1 MTMAIPYEFD
11 DAEVCHASVNLDTEW
26 RSCCLRAMGY
36 YHHDDPAGSG
46 YVNNPEGIL
55 TAPRSATPHTVVKI
69 VNLIPDSAYR
79 KDKQRRAERK
89 NSKLDP
95 WMEAAIQ
102 VNASILRTRDW
113 IAHKQHEYASV
124 VMSSNEASLI
134 ESTVA
139 SFVATTA
146 TEIESL
152 RQMVSGQASAAHSTT
167 AAGGGGGRG
176 NKLHHR
182 FHQQELEHRSGIV
195 QILMLDLQQKVSM
208 PFQLLQK
215 KRKRLAVHV
224 WQNPFECTLYTTG
237 PTAAESGLND
247 NDDDEGDDDPRH
259 RHHDPRLQ
267 FLPRRPAHRLQ
278 ANLWESYHPSANPKK
293 RPRRP
298 PTALLRRLD
307 NAAHQG
313 AAGNDEPSGD
323 RSGGAEEGAPGT
335 IEAQQAAATSSS
347 SSSWFSSHKR
357 AKNSASSEAA
367 SAALPKTEP
376 KLRRRRN
383 QPPPASSSAA
393 WGKATYVNASAVPL
407 NDDGDGGTSTNY
419 YESHR
424 DVLEREAAQLE
435 LVANSDLDAVQ
446 QMERHMVDITALLS
460 QFANLVSDQAADVSH
475 IYHATNDAKDNVD
488 QGQQNLLEARERT
501 EASRHYLATAIAV
514 LGVLLLAFH
523 WIRP

>member
-1 MTMAIPYEFD
+1 MTMVIPYEFA
-11 DAEVCHASVNLDTEW
+11 DAEVCHASVNLDKEW

-46 YVNNPEGIL
+46 YVDDPGGIS
-55 TAPRSATPHTVVKI
+55 TAPRASTPQYNAVKV

-79 KDKQRRAERK
+79 KDKHPRARK
-89 NSKLDP
+89 KSRFDP

-102 VNASILRTRDW
+102 VNESIVRTRDW
-113 IAHKQHEYASV
+113 IAHKQLEYGSV
-124 VMSSNEASLI
+124 VMSNNEASLI

-152 RQMVSGQASAAHSTT
+152 RQMVSGQAASTNST
-167 AAGGGGGRG
+167 AGGGRG
-176 NKLHHR
+176 NNKHHR

-195 QILMLDLQQKVSM
+195 QILMLDLQQKVSV

-224 WQNPFECTLYTTG
+224 WQNPFECTLYTR
-237 PTAAESGLND
+237 PTAAEHGLND
-247 NDDDEGDDDPRH
+247 NDVGEDSMH

-278 ANLWESYHPSANPKK
+278 ANLWESYHPSHPKK

-307 NAAHQG
+307 RKGNATG
-313 AAGNDEPSGD
+313 VDDEPSGIAK
-323 RSGGAEEGAPGT
+323 GEGDAPGAT
-335 IEAQQAAATSSS
+335 SRGEEQAAAESSSSS

-367 SAALPKTEP
+367 PVALSKAEP
-376 KLRRRRN
+376 DLRRRRN
-383 QPPPASSSAA
+383 QPPPAAAA

-407 NDDGDGGTSTNY
+407 NDDDGGGDGTNNY

-460 QFANLVSDQAADVSH
+460 QFANLVSDQATDVSH
-475 IYHATNDAKDNVD
+475 IYHATHDAKDNVD
-488 QGQQNLLEARERT
+488 QGQRNLLEARERT
-501 EASRHYLATAIAV
+501 EASRHYLATAIAM